1 MSLTKTLRAARLGAN
16 HIITP
21 RLKEFL
27 RNNPNLVVD
36 DWVADKI
43 HEQLVKQPRVR
54 SGSFSSSAAGD
65 CPRKQI
71 FQYLGVEPD
80 EPVSPTTQNVFY
92 DGTWR
97 HLRWQAVLLQAGLIT
112 EIEYPL
118 HWEAMLSEGTMD
130 GLGVVPDDHQI
141 ERWRG
146 LEFGWELKGI
156 NTYGYRSVVSTGA
169 AKSAHLDQ
177 THRYFLSGGFDL
189 FVIIYEDKNTQEWVE
204 FVIEPDP
211 ERLEAQRAELEM
223 LNRHV
228 EEKQI
233 PAMLSGCRDGEDPRW
248 VKGWCP
254 YAGRGGVCVRTSEW
268 KE

>member
-71 FQYLGVEPD
+71 FQYLGIEPD

-118 HWEAMLSEGTMD
+118 TSSAERNASQAASYDTSWLLMMVTLALSSAFTSLMMKF
-130 GLGVVPDDHQI
+130 I
-141 ERWRG
+141 R
-146 LEFGWELKGI
+146 F
-156 NTYGYRSVVSTGA
+156 RSAKNLTRNHSDVSDPKLSITR
-169 AKSAHLDQ
+169 SA
-177 THRYFLSGGFDL
+177 R
-189 FVIIYEDKNTQEWVE
+189 
-204 FVIEPDP
+204 
-211 ERLEAQRAELEM
+211 RA
-223 LNRHV
+223 
-228 EEKQI
+228 
-233 PAMLSGCRDGEDPRW
+233 S
-248 VKGWCP
+248 
-254 YAGRGGVCVRTSEW
+254 AGS
-268 KE
+268 